1 MLTNRLLYNI
11 IIIQTKQMEKTMME
25 IINIYFGG
33 IKNRGGVFA
42 WEYGS
47 IEVKETPKQYQVTE
61 DIDWCSAHKGMI
73 IKKEYFDGFGNTMME
88 KGQFLLVDDE
98 TLAKQLIK
106 EQLEEEL
113 GSMQNLYEYSV
124 SAGRNGNRHKRIA
137 NELKQMLRVVK

>member
-1 MLTNRLLYNI
+1 
-11 IIIQTKQMEKTMME
+11 MEKTMME

-33 IKNRGGVFA
+33 IKERSVGFA
-42 WEYGS
+42 WVYGS

-73 IKKEYFDGFGNTMME
+73 IKKEYFDGLGNTMME

-98 TLAKQLIK
+98 ALAKQLIK

-124 SAGRNGNRHKRIA
+124 SVGRSGNRQKRIVK
-137 NELKQMLRVVK
+137 ELEQMLSVVK